1 MANWYMQHGKTEVGP
16 GSEDQ
21 LRAAF
26 EKGKVTKSTK
36 VRKEDSAGW
45 VKLGSTGILDQGV
58 SDNKLDKKTRSRE
71 DVPTSDSHEKPVS
84 SISRFSM
91 SGINVGMFKT
101 KPTYNSPNPVV
112 YASFVERA
120 AALIIDACLLCAVSF
135 VLGHIF
141 VMGALLFN
149 FIVLLYLVFMQY
161 LWGYTVGRKI
171 MGMHVEMD
179 NRDRPTIGV
188 FVFRYFMSILSLLI
202 VGIGFLM
209 VLSDSKMRALHD
221 RIAETRV
228 VKD

>member
-1 MANWYMQHGKTEVGP
+1 MANWYMQHGKSEVGP
-16 GSEDQ
+16 GSENQ

-36 VRKEDSAGW
+36 VRKEDSADW

-58 SDNKLDKKTRSRE
+58 SDNKLEKKTRSRE
-71 DVPTSDSHEKPVS
+71 EDPTSDNHEERDS
-84 SISRFSM
+84 SVSRFSM
-91 SGINVGMFKT
+91 SGISVGMFKT

-120 AALIIDACLLCAVSF
+120 VALIIDSCLLCAVSF
-135 VLGHIF
+135 VLGQIF
-141 VMGALLFN
+141 FLGALLSN
-149 FIVLLYLVFMQY
+149 VIVLSYFIFIQY

-179 NRDRPTIGV
+179 NRDRPSIGV
-188 FVFRYFMSILSLLI
+188 FVLRYFMSLLSGLI
-202 VGIGFLM
+202 VGIGFLI